1 MRKSLLKQELNY
13 EVSKLFF
20 SLTNTN
26 LMQSDTSWQDQNIFS
41 GAGFPLEIRF
51 FVNIMDSTSGIVE

>member
-1 MRKSLLKQELNY
+1 
-13 EVSKLFF
+13 
-20 SLTNTN
+20 
-26 LMQSDTSWQDQNIFS
+26 MQSDTSWQDQNIFS